1 MRRIDGYKS
10 INLAITSF
18 ESAIVQTSNQWLR
31 KRRDDDCINVKRTVT
46 IVESTIM
53 LIISKKVFLSLDV
66 TSVPRYFSNA
76 LLVAMSSEISM

>member
-1 MRRIDGYKS
+1 MHRIDGYKS
-10 INLAITSF
+10 INLTITSF
-18 ESAIVQTSNQWLR
+18 ALTIVQTSNQWLP
-31 KRRDDDCINVKRTVT
+31 KSRDYDCITVKRTVT

-66 TSVPRYFSNA
+66 TSVPWYFSNA